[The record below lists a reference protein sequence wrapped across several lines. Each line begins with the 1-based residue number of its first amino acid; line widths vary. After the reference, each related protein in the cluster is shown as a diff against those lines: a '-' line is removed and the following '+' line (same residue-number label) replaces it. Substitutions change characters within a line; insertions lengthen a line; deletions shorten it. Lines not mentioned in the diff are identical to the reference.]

1 MEEKKIIKKRRSRAG
16 MYTLLGLVFF
26 VTLGLFAFSVFTY
39 SEINSQFNR
48 LEERFVQNTD
58 ALEDLNVKINEMTKE
73 EPTADVEESEVSSQA
88 NSEIVDVVTLS
99 DDSTV
104 FNEAGFPFS
113 FEYDTDWSIST
124 PRNELKLAGQSFLDL
139 NQNEIALFSKEDV
152 DAIEDALQIEDAD
165 FGPPTVKVT
174 YLKGEDLN
182 SAPETFY
189 ESDDDGYERVEVM
202 TIGAYQTE
210 VFQETS
216 GITAT
221 EDSFIEFG
229 NDVLVVSTLSSKYA
243 KSIISSIK

>member
-1 MEEKKIIKKRRSRAG
+1 MEEKKIVKKRRSRAG

-26 VTLGLFAFSVFTY
+26 VVLGLFAFSVFTY
-39 SEINSQFNR
+39 SEVSGQFDR

-58 ALEDLNVKINEMTKE
+58 ALEDLNVKINEMTKD
-73 EPTADVEESEVSSQA
+73 EPVVDKEQNELTSLN
-88 NSEIVDVVTLS
+88 NSKTVDVVTAS
-99 DDSTV
+99 GEVVV
-104 FNEAGFPFS
+104 FDEPSFPFS
-113 FEYDTDWSIST
+113 FEYDAEWSIST
-124 PRNELKLAGQSFLDL
+124 PRKELKLARQSFLDL
-139 NQNEIALFSKEDV
+139 NQNEVALFSKEDI

-165 FGPPTVKVT
+165 FGPPTVKIT
-174 YLKGEDLN
+174 YLKGEDLR

-189 ESDDDGYERVEVM
+189 ESDNDEYERVEVM

-229 NDVLVVSTLSSKYA
+229 NDVVVVSTLSNKYT